1 MKVLIQESSQSEKLG
16 SQIAQ
21 LDSLQKKKFGEFSAL
36 FMTLKTDLQN
46 MVAEKINA
54 SLRNYD
60 SDSNSRFAE
69 FKSLMANL
77 KVDILKQTN
86 ENLNLSLVQLE
97 RKVGESKGSIQSW
110 RHEINI
116 EISEALAAQAKAL
129 EQAFSQK
136 QLELQSQIIL
146 INEEILNLQL
156 QINGS
161 H

>member
-1 MKVLIQESSQSEKLG
+1 
-16 SQIAQ
+16 
-21 LDSLQKKKFGEFSAL
+21 
-36 FMTLKTDLQN
+36 
-46 MVAEKINA
+46 
-54 SLRNYD
+54 
-60 SDSNSRFAE
+60 
-69 FKSLMANL
+69 MANL